1 MRKNKIRTV
10 LSIAMIAVMTT
21 SLIACGAKSN
31 KNVTVYSD
39 VSFPMEETATLTMLT
54 SAPAIS
60 EQNPNNR
67 LIFKRL
73 QEKTN
78 VEICSRRYACYNR
91 KHSSR

>member
-21 SLIACGAKSN
+21 SLIACGNKSN
-31 KNVTVYSD
+31 KNGTVYSD

-78 VEICSRRYACYNR
+78 VEIEWTC
-91 KHSSR
+91 